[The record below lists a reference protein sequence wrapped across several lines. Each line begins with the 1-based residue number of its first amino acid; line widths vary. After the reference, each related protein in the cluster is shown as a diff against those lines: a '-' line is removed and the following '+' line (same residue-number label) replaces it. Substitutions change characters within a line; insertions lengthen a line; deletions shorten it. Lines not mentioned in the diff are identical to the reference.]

1 MTGDRDDVRGG
12 DAPAEPAWHER
23 TSTLV
28 GASAAALVVM
38 ALLYFITS
46 TLVREFNDPAPTPQ
60 YFLDPGGSSSSF
72 SRTGSSTST
81 TQTITSTSPPV
92 TSDINNPGE
101 TTTSGTD
108 TSTSPSESTSR
119 ILPRTRDDEPR
130 TTRSRPRLNE
140 TRTLYPQP

>member
-1 MTGDRDDVRGG
+1 MPVTGDRNDDRGG

-38 ALLYFITS
+38 ALLYFIIS
-46 TLVREFNDPAPTPQ
+46 TLVREFNDPEPTPQ
-60 YFLDPGGSSSSF
+60 YFLDPGGTSSSY
-72 SRTGSSTST
+72 SSTGLST
-81 TQTITSTSPPV
+81 TTTPTITSTSPPV
-92 TSDINNPGE
+92 TSDINPGD

-108 TSTSPSESTSR
+108 TSSSESTSR
-119 ILPRTRDDEPR
+119 RPPRTRDDEPR